1 MANASESNETK
12 LKLGS
17 QMTSEISLD
26 NSLRELNLS
35 EEKGKTIVKNKKV
48 LTFNLTQKL
57 GN

>member
-1 MANASESNETK
+1 
-12 LKLGS
+12 
-17 QMTSEISLD
+17 MTSEISLD